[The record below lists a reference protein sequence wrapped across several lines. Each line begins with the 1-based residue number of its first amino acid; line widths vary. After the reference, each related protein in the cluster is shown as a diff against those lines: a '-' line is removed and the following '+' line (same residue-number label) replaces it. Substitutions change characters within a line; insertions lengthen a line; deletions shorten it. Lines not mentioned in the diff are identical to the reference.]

1 MKRAIN
7 KPMGK
12 TRKLSPNLLS
22 TLAGHF
28 SPLLLRVFH
37 CSASCESFERI
48 FQEMALST
56 QGNSGEVTIS
66 GSNRWITKNL
76 LPRIK
81 KLLHFNLGNFKENV
95 LTVSIS
101 ASFTR
106 NNNFR
111 CFLYP
116 QIPTLC
122 GSSGFIRS
130 LSPTDSE
137 WSMRRSLKFT
147 FSNR

>member
-56 QGNSGEVTIS
+56 QGNS
-66 GSNRWITKNL
+66 
-76 LPRIK
+76 
-81 KLLHFNLGNFKENV
+81 NLGRQRHGFAC
-95 LTVSIS
+95 S
-101 ASFTR
+101 ASR
-106 NNNFR
+106 D
-111 CFLYP
+111 
-116 QIPTLC
+116 LC
-122 GSSGFIRS
+122 M
-130 LSPTDSE
+130 SPG
-137 WSMRRSLKFT
+137 LGP
-147 FSNR
+147 